1 MTNYEQLQQLVNDY
15 GIRLEENLYLGND
28 HVENP
33 ENYLLGISKPGRIGL
48 ARELQTDAERL
59 CVLGEEFSHCLL
71 TTGDITDLSKTENMK
86 QELQARNFAYDL
98 LVGID
103 GIADCIRNGCQNFF
117 EAAEHLGVSESFLRS
132 AVKHYHSK
140 YGCRVACDGFDLYFE
155 PCLMIVPRP

>member
-1 MTNYEQLQQLVNDY
+1 MTSYEQLQQLVNDY

-28 HVENP
+28 HVQP
-33 ENYLLGISKPGRIGL
+33 ENYLLGISKRGRIGL
-48 ARELQTDAERL
+48 AKELETDAERL

-103 GIADCIRNGCQNFF
+103 GIADCIRNGCQNYY
-117 EAAEHLGVSESFLRS
+117 EAAEFLNVTENFLRS
-132 AVKHYHSK
+132 AVKHYHDK
-140 YGCRVACDGFDLYFE
+140 YGCRIEADTYDLYFE
-155 PCLMIVPRP
+155 PALLLVEKP